1 MLKTSN
7 DTLHH
12 ISTSYSKFPSVLIFK
27 FKQTT
32 WNTLSFFF
40 SRTAFISSA
49 YLSFKCLLTEERKE
63 HTKTQPPSKKHFKM
77 HLYFSRINLAL

>member
-1 MLKTSN
+1 MLKSSN
-7 DTLHH
+7 DTLYH

-40 SRTAFISSA
+40 PDSF
-49 YLSFKCLLTEERKE
+49 YLFRLP
-63 HTKTQPPSKKHFKM
+63 QF
-77 HLYFSRINLAL
+77 